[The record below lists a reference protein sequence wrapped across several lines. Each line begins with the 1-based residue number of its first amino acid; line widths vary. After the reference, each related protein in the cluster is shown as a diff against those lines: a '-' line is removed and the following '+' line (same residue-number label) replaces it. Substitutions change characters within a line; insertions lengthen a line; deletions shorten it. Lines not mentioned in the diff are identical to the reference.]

1 MPLFSLLVISCA
13 TLGALICSCRP
24 QVNYLSAD
32 PAVREHMESAIGT
45 VLNFTPEDMDKVKK
59 QKELSESWF

>member
-1 MPLFSLLVISCA
+1 
-13 TLGALICSCRP
+13 
-24 QVNYLSAD
+24 
-32 PAVREHMESAIGT
+32 MESAIGT